1 MKATKTEKGRKGMS
15 VHLENSL
22 KLLMKIK
29 DGNKMINKA
38 IKHLKV
44 LIMKVNNTSSSII
57 KSY

>member
-1 MKATKTEKGRKGMS
+1 MKATKTGKGRKGMS

-57 KSY
+57 KSD